1 MSIKQISDDKWLVQ
15 VQRNGNRKTKRVTGA
30 RADAELAEKE
40 LAIQLSIPERSPYN
54 PTPAGMER
62 IKQALK
68 PAPEEFDENTTLRD
82 WFHHRWVEYS
92 KSVQNDNTRYTSEH
106 RWQYLL
112 YYLGDKPLSE
122 CGETKTINWF
132 TEQMRENGAMTFART
147 LTGGFRKPRV
157 TRLKNATINKS
168 LQCLKSALNLAF
180 REGVIRT
187 RPFFD
192 LLPQDD
198 STVVL
203 PPTEDQYKAL
213 LAAAESLRDNAPYL
227 PEIIE
232 FTAQT
237 GMRRAEVFTL
247 RWRSVDW
254 RRGTI
259 RVETQPKSR
268 MVNGELWKPKH
279 GRSREI
285 PMSARVKAVLEMVF
299 EKHPHDDDDLVFPN
313 RGGSPYYPYY
323 RVDTDKSRGRGYFYP
338 AIEIAGLKGKVTFHS
353 LRHKFAV
360 DLLTRGVPI
369 TIVSELIGHTDI
381 QLTVKRY
388 GRFSSDAQVKFD
400 AIKVLDTTN
409 EA

>member
-1 MSIKQISDDKWLVQ
+1 MSIKQLDNDKWLVQ
-15 VQRNGNRKTKRVTGA
+15 IQRNGNRKTKRVTGT
-30 RADAELAEKE
+30 RADAELTERD
-40 LAIQLSIPERSPYN
+40 LGIQLSIPERSPYN
-54 PTPAGMER
+54 PSPAGMER
-62 IKQALK
+62 IKTSLSS
-68 PAPEEFDENTTLRD
+68 PPEDFGEATTLRD

-92 KSVQNDNTRYTSEH
+92 KSIQNDNTRYTSEH

-112 YYLGDKPLSE
+112 YYLGDKPLAE
-122 CGETKTINWF
+122 CLETRTINWF
-132 TEQMRENGAMTFART
+132 CEKMKTNGAMSFAKT

-157 TRLKNATINKS
+157 KTLKNATINKS

-180 REGVIRT
+180 REGVVKT
-187 RPFFD
+187 KPYFD

-198 STVVL
+198 STMVV
-203 PPTEDQYKAL
+203 PPSDDQYKAL
-213 LAAAESLRDNAPYL
+213 QKAAESLRDHAPYL
-227 PEIIE
+227 PEVIE

-247 RWRSVDW
+247 SWRSVDW
-254 RRGTI
+254 KRGTI
-259 RVETQPKSR
+259 RVESQPKSR

-285 PMSARVKAVLEMVF
+285 PMSARVKTILELVF

-313 RGGSPYYPYY
+313 RGGSPYYPFY
-323 RVDTDKSRGRGYFYP
+323 RVDTEQSRGRGYFYP
-338 AIEIAGLKGKVTFHS
+338 AIEIAGLKGRVTFHS

-369 TIVSELIGHTDI
+369 TIVSELLGHSDI

-388 GRFSSDAQVKFD
+388 GRYSSDAAVKFE
-400 AIKVLDTTN
+400 AIKVLDGN
-409 EA
+409 DGN